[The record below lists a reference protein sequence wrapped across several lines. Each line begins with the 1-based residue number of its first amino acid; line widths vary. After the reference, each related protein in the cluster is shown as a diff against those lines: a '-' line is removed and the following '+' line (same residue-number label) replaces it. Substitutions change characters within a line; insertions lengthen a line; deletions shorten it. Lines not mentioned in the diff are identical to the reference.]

1 MAAKATPAMTAPPW
15 SPYLRQTYL
24 QRLERLCRI
33 RRYGQDGCGHEL
45 DDVALRMV
53 DNAIEATIR
62 DCWDVG
68 AAGAAA
74 RIKEATL

>member
-1 MAAKATPAMTAPPW
+1 MSAWGMYQRPPW
-15 SPYLRQTYL
+15 DPYLRHTYL

-53 DNAIEATIR
+53 DLCIEATVK
-62 DCWDVG
+62 DCWTVG
-68 AAGAAA
+68 AAVLAA
-74 RIKEATL
+74 RIKQEASK